1 MNNKAQSGPRRNST
15 EGEKTFPV
23 LNVWRGRAKVVLLVE
38 DSEDDVFFMRRAWQ
52 QADVPHSLQV
62 VTDGNQ
68 ALDYL
73 SGNGKYADRAQFPLP
88 CLMLLD
94 WKLPYLM
101 GEEVL
106 RTVRRQP
113 GLSALP
119 VLVLSS
125 SVHPK
130 DIDRAYKLGAN
141 GYLEKP
147 PTDSRLA
154 DLVKLI
160 RKFWLDTIR
169 FPSNQI

>member
-1 MNNKAQSGPRRNST
+1 MDAQAQSEPHRESRESEQGSPSFYA
-15 EGEKTFPV
+15 G
-23 LNVWRGRAKVVLLVE
+23 RGRAKVVLLVE
-38 DSEDDVFFMRRAWQ
+38 DSDDDVFFMRRAWQ
-52 QADVPHSLQV
+52 QAGITHALQV

-73 SGNGKYADRAQFPLP
+73 AGTGKYADRTQYPLP

-113 GLSALP
+113 GFAAMP
-119 VLVLSS
+119 ILVLSS

-130 DIDRAYKLGAN
+130 DIDRAYRLGAN
-141 GYLEKP
+141 VYLEKP
-147 PTDSRLA
+147 PTHSRLA

-160 RKFWLDTIR
+160 RTFWLDTIR
-169 FPSNQI
+169 YPSDQV